1 MLTKPAHENNK
12 SKFCRVLTGTDIRDQ
27 IVHAL
32 VGKQFGKQARPV
44 RLNLDVGS
52 CCQLLNVIS
61 LQETSWL

>member
-1 MLTKPAHENNK
+1 MTKPAHENSE
-12 SKFCRVLTGTDIRDQ
+12 SKVYRVLTGTDICDQ

-32 VGKQFGKQARPV
+32 VGKQLGKQARPV

-61 LQETSWL
+61 LQETICF

>member
-32 VGKQFGKQARPV
+32 VGKQARPV